1 MTAQPLQEPI
11 LQLAL
16 GRTSGCILDALNRLY
31 KVATCS
37 YNISMDNVKT
47 VGIKKLKDK
56 LSAYIREVRD
66 GGVILVTDHG
76 TVVAE
81 IRTPQREYSRI
92 KRNALRQEWI
102 DSNKLHVPLESRKKM
117 IKTVVSLPAGTSMRL
132 LEFDRQE

>member
-1 MTAQPLQEPI
+1 
-11 LQLAL
+11 
-16 GRTSGCILDALNRLY
+16 
-31 KVATCS
+31 
-37 YNISMDNVKT
+37 MDNVKT

-56 LSAYIREVRD
+56 LSAYIREVRN

-102 DSNKLHVPLESRKKM
+102 DSNKLHVPLEGGKKM
-117 IKTVVSLPAGTSMRL
+117 IKTVVSLPAGTSIRL